1 MSLPGAVR
9 TLGSLHVAQTFEE
22 LVQMQRAADEA
33 HTTVEQLQDQHGPPT
48 QTVWTD
54 EQQTSWETAW
64 RTWRDLAGDVQA
76 AITDH
81 AKEQGTPR
89 HQAEADVK
97 KAARHPDLVAGG

>member
-1 MSLPGAVR
+1 M
-9 TLGSLHVAQTFEE
+9 AQVFEE

-33 HTTVEQLQDQHGPPT
+33 HTVVEQLQDQHGRPT
-48 QTVWTD
+48 QTEWTD

-64 RTWRDLAGDVQA
+64 RAWRDLAGDVQA

-81 AKEQGTPR
+81 AKEQGAAR
-89 HQAEADVK
+89 HQVEAEV